1 MANKANTSQRKNPGL
16 SQANAPTLIKATGE
30 RIVAQSEL
38 SQLQEK
44 RDKLAAQLQEVD
56 TQILEH
62 KNKRKEELLAELHD
76 LGLDVPTV
84 STWSRKGRP
93 KGFKMSEDQKQA
105 MRDGRA
111 KAKAARE
118 TARPQQ

>member
-1 MANKANTSQRKNPGL
+1 MPSKVKTSQRKNPGL
-16 SQANAPTLIKATGE
+16 SQAKAPTLIKATGE

-38 SQLQEK
+38 TQLQEK
-44 RDKLAAQLQEVD
+44 RDKLAAQLQEID
-56 TQILEH
+56 AQILEH

-76 LGLDVPTV
+76 LGLDVPTL

-93 KGFKMSEDQKQA
+93 KGFKMSEEQKQT

-118 TARPQQ
+118 AVKAT